1 MSCSRYNYPIVTKY
15 KEPKV
20 KYVRVKEKKEKIKK
34 EIPMIYKEVTVWL
47 ILSTFFGYMMLKEK
61 Q

>member
-20 KYVRVKEKKEKIKK
+20 KFARVKEKSKKVKK

-47 ILSTFFGYMMLKEK
+47 ILSTFFGYMTLKEP
-61 Q
+61 

>member
-15 KEPKV
+15 KEPNV
-20 KYVRVKEKKEKIKK
+20 KFVRVKEKSKKVKK

-47 ILSTFFGYMMLKEK
+47 ILSTFFGYMTLKEP
-61 Q
+61 